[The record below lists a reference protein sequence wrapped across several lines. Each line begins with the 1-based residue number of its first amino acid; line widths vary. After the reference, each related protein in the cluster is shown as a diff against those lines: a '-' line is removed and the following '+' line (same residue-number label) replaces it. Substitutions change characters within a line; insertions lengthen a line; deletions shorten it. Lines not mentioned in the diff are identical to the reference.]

1 MDVLNF
7 IKNLVVVPEE
17 EAEEV
22 KPVEVPSVTPNASV
36 IKPITIAEP
45 AVAEEVKLNDELL
58 QNLINGLEE
67 SRSGKIGYFVVK
79 NAISQDSMQSI
90 PSVRDRIDLA
100 ISNFKMVDKN
110 LTFES
115 VIDDI
120 DGIINEVETTKVDA
134 LTAMEDLFKK
144 MVEPMEVELKEVSDK
159 IEEAK
164 RVLQE
169 NEEREKELKS
179 NIEAEVNEHENLKKS
194 TEYTYQYLK
203 NIFETDKN
211 IMLK

>member
-1 MDVLNF
+1 MDILNF
-7 IKNLVVVPEE
+7 VKNLVVVTDEATEE
-17 EAEEV
+17 IN
-22 KPVEVPSVTPNASV
+22 PVVESTTTSNYSV
-36 IKPITIAEP
+36 IKPITISEP
-45 AVAEEVKLNDELL
+45 SATEEVKLNDELL
-58 QNLINGLEE
+58 QNLLNSLEE
-67 SRSGKIGYFVVK
+67 SRTGKIGYFVVK

-90 PSVRDRIDLA
+90 PSVRDRINLA

-115 VIDDI
+115 VIADI
-120 DGIINEVETTKVDA
+120 DEITTEVETAKVEA
-134 LTAMEDLFKK
+134 LTTMEDLFKK
-144 MVEPMEVELKEVSDK
+144 KVEPMEVELKEVTDK

-169 NEEREKELKS
+169 NEEREKELKA
-179 NIEAEVNEHENLKKS
+179 NIEAEVNEHENVKKS
-194 TEYTYQYLK
+194 TEYTFQYLK